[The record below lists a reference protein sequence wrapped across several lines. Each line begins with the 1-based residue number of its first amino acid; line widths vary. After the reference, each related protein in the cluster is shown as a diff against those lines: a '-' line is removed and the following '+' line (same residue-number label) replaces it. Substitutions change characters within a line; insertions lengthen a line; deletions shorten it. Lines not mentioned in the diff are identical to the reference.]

1 MVKPKTLGDV
11 GVGLERFR
19 DFAEKVLEF
28 TEKVLEFTFLC
39 SSVSASQGHR
49 GGKHAP

>member
-11 GVGLERFR
+11 GVGL
-19 DFAEKVLEF
+19 VEF
-28 TEKVLEFTFLC
+28 SEFVEKVLEFTFLC

-49 GGKHAP
+49 GNRHAP